1 MDFLFVYGMSY
12 FINVRVV
19 DMVGYSSN
27 IFRFEVI
34 IVDKIM
40 LEGLLCKMF
49 LEYLNVMIKILIN

>member
-1 MDFLFVYGMSY
+1 MDFVFVYGMSY

-27 IFRFEVI
+27 IFMFEVI

-40 LEGLLCKMF
+40 LKGLLCKMF
-49 LEYLNVMIKILIN
+49 LEYLNIMIKILIN

>member
-40 LEGLLCKMF
+40 LKGLLCKMF
-49 LEYLNVMIKILIN
+49 LEYLNIMIKILIN